1 MNSEEEAWKQWARDY
16 AKERYLKNKVRKQ
29 AYMREWN
36 EKHKERNKERYEERK
51 CEINARRRDNPKRKE
66 YTKMYSSLKVKCSC
80 GLELLKQNLPRHI
93 KSKQHIEAPE
103 KVKQILEDKTNPDI
117 TNRIL
122 SFLK

>member
-1 MNSEEEAWKQWARDY
+1 MDSEKEAWKQWARDY
-16 AKERYLKNKVRKQ
+16 TKEWYLKNKERKQ
-29 AYMREWN
+29 AYMKEYK
-36 EKHKERNKERYEERK
+36 EKNKERIKERYEERK
-51 CEINARRRDNPKRKE
+51 DEINARRRENPKRKE
-66 YTKMYSSLKVKCSC
+66 YTKKYSSLKVKCSC

-117 TNRIL
+117 TNKIL